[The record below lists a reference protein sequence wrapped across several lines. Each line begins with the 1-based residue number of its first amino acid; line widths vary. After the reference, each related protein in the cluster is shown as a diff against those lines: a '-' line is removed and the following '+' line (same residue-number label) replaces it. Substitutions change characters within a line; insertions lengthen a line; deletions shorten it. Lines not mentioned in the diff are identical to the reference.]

1 MAVEFSQI
9 GIDLLLG
16 FVSLFLLTKIL
27 GKTQLN
33 QITTFDFISAMVLGE
48 LVGNAVYDE
57 HVGIGK
63 IIFAVFLWGA
73 LIYGLE
79 FITQKWKG
87 TRSFLEG
94 QPTIII
100 HKGKILREKM
110 KENKLDTN
118 QLQQLL
124 RAKGAFSIKEVE
136 YAILETNGTVS
147 VMKKP
152 QYDHPVREDFK
163 IHGTNTYL
171 SSTLIIDGELITDN
185 LHQVGFNEDWLQKEL
200 QKKHIHKIQ
209 DVFYAEWNPKEGLH
223 VQPFK

>member
-1 MAVEFSQI
+1 MAVEFFKI
-9 GIDLLLG
+9 GIDLILG
-16 FVSLFLLTKIL
+16 FVSLFFLTKLL

-48 LVGNAVYDE
+48 LVGNAVYDQD
-57 HVGIGK
+57 VGIGK

-94 QPTIII
+94 QPTLVI
-100 HKGKILREKM
+100 HKGKIIREKM
-110 KENKLDTN
+110 TENKLDMN

-136 YAILETNGTVS
+136 YAVLETNGTIS

-152 QYDHPVREDFK
+152 QYDFPVREDFK
-163 IHGTNTYL
+163 IHGTNLYL
-171 SSTLIIDGELITDN
+171 TSTFIIDGELVIDN
-185 LHQVGFNEDWLQKEL
+185 LHQAGFNEDWLLKEL
-200 QKKHIHKIQ
+200 RKKHIHKIQ

-223 VQPFK
+223 VQAFD